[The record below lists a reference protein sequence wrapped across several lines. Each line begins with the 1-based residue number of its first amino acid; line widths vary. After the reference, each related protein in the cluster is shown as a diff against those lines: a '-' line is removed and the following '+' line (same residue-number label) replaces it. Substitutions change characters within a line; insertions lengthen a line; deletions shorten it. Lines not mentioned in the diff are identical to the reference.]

1 MVESRDK
8 LRRATLSHRRS
19 LAQTECLAW
28 SRSIQARAIA
38 LSPYRAARYVA
49 LYSPV
54 ENEVA
59 TQSILDDAL
68 SSGKM
73 VFYPKLNSLGSSDFA
88 RVRSV
93 ADFVDGGFGIP
104 EPKGT
109 DAISLGESDNLIV
122 FVPGVLF
129 DRRGNRLGRGGGWY
143 DRVLNKLGSLG
154 IFVGLAYEFQIVD
167 GLAAESWDQRVHFII
182 TEKTLID
189 CGSAPHESK
198 GIGRYI

>member
-8 LRRATLSHRRS
+8 LRRATVSHRRA
-19 LAQTECLAW
+19 LAQADCLAW
-28 SRSIQARAIA
+28 SHSIQARAIA
-38 LSPYRAARYVA
+38 LSHYRAAPYVA

-59 TQSILDDAL
+59 TQVILDDAL

-73 VFYPKLNSLGSSDFA
+73 VFYPKLNSSGSSDFA

-93 ADFVDGGFGIP
+93 DDFIDGGFGIP
-104 EPKGT
+104 EPAGA
-109 DAISLGESDNLIV
+109 DSIPLGESDNLIV

-129 DRRGNRLGRGGGWY
+129 DRCGNRLGRGRGWY
-143 DRVLNKLGSLG
+143 DRVLSKLGSHG
-154 IFVGLAYEFQIVD
+154 VFVGLAYEFQLVD
-167 GLAAESWDQRVHFII
+167 GLAAKSWDQRVHFII
-182 TEKTLID
+182 TEKTVID
-189 CGSAPHESK
+189 CGSMPHESK

>member
-8 LRRATLSHRRS
+8 LRRATISHRRA
-19 LAQTECLAW
+19 LAQADCLAW
-28 SRSIQARAIA
+28 SHSIQARAIA
-38 LSPYRAARYVA
+38 LSHYRAAPYVA

-59 TQSILDDAL
+59 TQVILDDAL

-73 VFYPKLNSLGSSDFA
+73 GFYPKLNSSGSSDFA
-88 RVRSV
+88 RVRSLD
-93 ADFVDGGFGIP
+93 DFIDGGFGIP
-104 EPKGT
+104 EPAGA
-109 DAISLGESDNLIV
+109 DSIPLGESDNLIV

-129 DRRGNRLGRGGGWY
+129 DRCGNRLGRGGGWY
-143 DRVLNKLGSLG
+143 DRVLSKLGSHG
-154 IFVGLAYEFQIVD
+154 VFVGLAYEFQVVD

-182 TEKTLID
+182 TEKSVID
-189 CGSAPHESK
+189 CGSTPHESK

>member
-8 LRRATLSHRRS
+8 LRRATISHRRA
-19 LAQTECLAW
+19 LAQADCLAW
-28 SRSIQARAIA
+28 SHSIQARAIA
-38 LSPYRAARYVA
+38 LSHYRAAPYVA

-59 TQSILDDAL
+59 TQVILDDAL

-73 VFYPKLNSLGSSDFA
+73 VFYPKLNSSGSSDFA

-93 ADFVDGGFGIP
+93 DDFIDGGFGIP
-104 EPKGT
+104 EPAGA
-109 DAISLGESDNLIV
+109 DSIPLGESDNLIV
-122 FVPGVLF
+122 FIPGVLF
-129 DRRGNRLGRGGGWY
+129 DRCGNRLGRGRGWY
-143 DRVLNKLGSLG
+143 DRVLSKLGSHG
-154 IFVGLAYEFQIVD
+154 VFVGLAYEFQLIE

-182 TEKTLID
+182 TEKTVID
-189 CGSAPHESK
+189 SGSTSHESK